1 MSMKK
6 TDLEKN
12 LGKKLERG
20 LKSQAIPQRFA
31 QVAGKAVTKKAEP
44 INSGSVKL
52 VQVSCRLPAPMAN
65 KLREL
70 AVGHEGGVSA
80 LITVAVEQYL
90 AAGKKL

>member
-6 TDLEKN
+6 ADLEKS
-12 LGKKLERG
+12 LGKKFERG

-31 QVAGKAVTKKAEP
+31 QGAGKAAPKKTEP
-44 INSGSVKL
+44 ANAGSVKL
-52 VQVSCRLPAPMAN
+52 VPVSCRLPAPMAN

-80 LITVAVEQYL
+80 LITAAVERYL
-90 AAGKKL
+90 AAGKKS